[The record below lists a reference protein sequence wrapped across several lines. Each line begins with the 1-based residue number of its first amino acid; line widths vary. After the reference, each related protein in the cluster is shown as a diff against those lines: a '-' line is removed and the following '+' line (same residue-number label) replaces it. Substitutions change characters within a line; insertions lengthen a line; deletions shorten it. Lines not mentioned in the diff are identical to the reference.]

1 MIVIEGAAAISNL
14 GRALLARGAK
24 AICLLG
30 GLAKV
35 YPPYLDADVRRAMA
49 EPQADAVDGAIM
61 MAQART
67 GPCGALVMSLMAAEA
82 REAPEAVA
90 RFLDRNAARLAELG
104 ARLQAS
110 SPPVVLTSARGSSDN
125 AAGYFKYL
133 CEIVMGVPCASVGA
147 SVVSVYGGRLKAADA
162 LCLTISQSGQ
172 SPDILALQEAAKAA
186 GAISVAIVNV
196 EDSPAARN
204 ADICLA
210 LHAGEER
217 SVAATKSF
225 IVSCVAGAA
234 IVAHWSGDA
243 GAALGRRA
251 PAGDAGRGRAPD
263 VAGLHGFRARMR
275 ARSIV
280 LGRGPSFPIAQ
291 ETALKL
297 KETCA
302 IHAEAYS
309 VAEVMHG
316 PWELMEA
323 GFPGARLFARRCR
336 ARDHARGGGEDA
348 ARGAD
353 VRVVERRLAMRQR
366 PSAAR
371 PAGDDP
377 DRLSR
382 DRAARHGTRPRS
394 GPAAPSQESDGNP
407 VMAFALTGCRIF
419 TGESFPR

>member
-1 MIVIEGAAAISNL
+1 
-14 GRALLARGAK
+14 
-24 AICLLG
+24 
-30 GLAKV
+30 
-35 YPPYLDADVRRAMA
+35 
-49 EPQADAVDGAIM
+49 
-61 MAQART
+61 
-67 GPCGALVMSLMAAEA
+67 MSLMATEA
-82 REAPEAVA
+82 REAADAAA
-90 RFLDRNAARLAELG
+90 RFLDRNASALAELG
-104 ARLQAS
+104 ARLRRG

-133 CEIVMGVPCASVGA
+133 CEIVMGVPCASIGA

-172 SPDILALQEAAKAA
+172 SPDILALQDAAKAA

-234 IVAHWSGDA
+234 IVAHWSGNASLLSAVARLPLTLADAARLPWEGFTGFAADA
-243 GAALGRRA
+243 GSM
-251 PAGDAGRGRAPD
+251 
-263 VAGLHGFRARMR
+263 F
-275 ARSIV
+275 V
-280 LGRGPSFPIAQ
+280 LGRGPSLPIAQ

-316 PWELMEA
+316 PWELMET
-323 GFPGARLFARRCR
+323 GFPVLVYSPA
-336 ARDHARGGGEDA
+336 DA
-348 ARGAD
+348 ARETTREAVEKMRRAGAD
-353 VRVVERRLAMRQR
+353 VRVVEHAASGHPLLDPLAMIQTAYLEIEQLATALGR
-366 PSAAR
+366 
-371 PAGDDP
+371 DP
-377 DRLSR
+377 DR
-382 DRAARHGTRPRS
+382 PRLLKKVT
-394 GPAAPSQESDGNP
+394 ET
-407 VMAFALTGCRIF
+407 L
-419 TGESFPR
+419 

>member
-1 MIVIEGAAAISNL
+1 
-14 GRALLARGAK
+14 
-24 AICLLG
+24 
-30 GLAKV
+30 
-35 YPPYLDADVRRAMA
+35 
-49 EPQADAVDGAIM
+49 
-61 MAQART
+61 
-67 GPCGALVMSLMAAEA
+67 MSLMAAEA

-90 RFLDRNAARLAELG
+90 RFLDSNASALTELG
-104 ARLQAS
+104 AGLRRT

-125 AAGYFKYL
+125 AAGYLKYL
-133 CEIVMGVPCASVGA
+133 CEIVMGVPCASIGA
-147 SVVSVYGGRLKAADA
+147 SVVSVYGGRLKAANA

-172 SPDILALQEAAKAA
+172 SPDILALQEAAKSA

-196 EDSPAARN
+196 ENSPAARN

-243 GAALGRRA
+243 RLLSAVARLPQTLADAARLSWEGFTAFGA
-251 PAGDAGRGRAPD
+251 DAGSM
-263 VAGLHGFRARMR
+263 F
-275 ARSIV
+275 V

-323 GFPGARLFARRCR
+323 GFPVLVYSPA
-336 ARDHARGGGEDA
+336 DA
-348 ARGAD
+348 ARETTREAVEKMRRAGAD
-353 VRVVERRLAMRQR
+353 VRVVEDATSGHPLLDPLAIIQTGYLEIERLAMALGR
-366 PSAAR
+366 
-371 PAGDDP
+371 DP
-377 DRLSR
+377 DR
-382 DRAARHGTRPRS
+382 PRLLKKVT
-394 GPAAPSQESDGNP
+394 ET
-407 VMAFALTGCRIF
+407 L
-419 TGESFPR
+419 